1 MENREVQIIL
11 GIATLLV
18 AICIQ
23 TVTIGFF
30 IGGIKSVVVRLV
42 KDVEEIGARITHAI
56 NDLIIAKKDIQ
67 EIVKVQS
74 KHELKIET
82 LESKIIDIEVHLED
96 HKSKRSYSQ

>member
-1 MENREVQIIL
+1 MQIIL

-42 KDVEEIGARITHAI
+42 KDVEEIGSRITHAI
-56 NDLIIAKKDIQ
+56 NDLIVAKKDIQ
-67 EIVKVQS
+67 EVAKVQG
-74 KHELKIET
+74 KHEIKIEL
-82 LESKIIDIEVHLED
+82 LESKIIDIEVHLEERE
-96 HKSKRSYSQ
+96 KRNYSQ